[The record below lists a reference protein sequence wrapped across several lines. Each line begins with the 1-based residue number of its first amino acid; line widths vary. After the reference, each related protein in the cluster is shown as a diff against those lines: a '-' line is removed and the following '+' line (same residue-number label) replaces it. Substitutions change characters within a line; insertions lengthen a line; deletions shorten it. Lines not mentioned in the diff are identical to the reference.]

1 MYEIGDE
8 GSEKEDKW
16 REKEKARERRSR
28 DGLVGKEG
36 ERRARDRDILSSER
50 VSVISKRD
58 ENTVCEKRGRQYIAK
73 GKQHLK
79 GEEGGDGTIHRT

>member
-1 MYEIGDE
+1 MKG
-8 GSEKEDKW
+8 
-16 REKEKARERRSR
+16 ARKRINGERRRKRGR
-28 DGLVGKEG
+28 DDQEMGWLAKRG